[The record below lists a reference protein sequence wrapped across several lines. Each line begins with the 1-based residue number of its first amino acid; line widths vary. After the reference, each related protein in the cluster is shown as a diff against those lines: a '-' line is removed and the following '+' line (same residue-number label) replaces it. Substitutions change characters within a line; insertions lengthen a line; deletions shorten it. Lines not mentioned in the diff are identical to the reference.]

1 MRKAEV
7 LLEFPLF
14 SVLHDEGGTMIKLI
28 ASDIDGTLLPE
39 GTSDLNPEYFKAIR
53 ELKKKGIRFAAV
65 SGRNYNSAAKLFEP
79 VLEDIYLIVQNGGWI
94 LEGSRTIYARTFRQE
109 TILGITDAVEK
120 MTGMSSYIGHAK
132 EGIYVYAKDPS
143 IITMMREGYHNI
155 CFPLDSIQDFRNL
168 ETSFFEMSVYIEKDP
183 RKAELPFS
191 RETAREVSYAVAGSH
206 WIDMMPEGTSKGEAL
221 RWLYDHTGIRKEE
234 TIACGDNDNDLPLLL
249 AAGDSY
255 CVEEAVE
262 EVKKAAGHVAGSM
275 YEDAILKLMWEL
287 PKM

>member
-1 MRKAEV
+1 
-7 LLEFPLF
+7 
-14 SVLHDEGGTMIKLI
+14 MIKLI

-39 GTSDLNPEYFKAIR
+39 GTSNLNPEYFTVIR

-65 SGRNYNSAAKLFEP
+65 SGRNYNSVEKLFEP
-79 VLEDIYLIVQNGGWI
+79 VLEDIFLIVQNGGWI
-94 LEGSRTIYARTFRQE
+94 LEGSRTIYAKTFRQE
-109 TILGITDAVEK
+109 TVQGITDTVEQ
-120 MTGMSSYIGHAK
+120 MTGISSYIGHAE

-155 CFPLDSIQDFRNL
+155 CYPLGSIQDFRNL

-183 RKAELPFS
+183 RKVVLPFTG
-191 RETAREVSYAVAGSH
+191 ETAREVSYAVAGSH

-221 RWLYDHTGIRKEE
+221 SWLCGYAGIPKEE
-234 TIACGDNDNDLPLLL
+234 TIACGDNSNDLPLLT

-262 EVKKAAGHVAGSM
+262 EVKKTARHIAGSM
-275 YEDAILKLMWEL
+275 YDDAILKLMEGL
-287 PKM
+287 LDP